1 MEESDMTEKEIYE
14 NKINLISNSLKNDVK
29 LLKSGLVFFVAGLL
43 IAILGAVVES
53 LIWLFSLIFFAIFAL
68 CIAFF
73 VALISRDTKVLNML
87 NSLESY
93 ETETKEIHCYK
104 YNYIS
109 AADNQTSVVYG
120 ICVHTDMGKYYYL
133 LNEGFSIKPGAVL
146 PGVQAGVH
154 EIEVYK
160 GTNIITAF
168 NAIDKEIEK
177 YNN

>member
-1 MEESDMTEKEIYE
+1 MTEKEIYE

-29 LLKSGLVFFVAGLL
+29 LLKSSLVFFAAGLL

-53 LIWLFSLIFFAIFAL
+53 LIWLFSLFFFAVFVCSFAL
-68 CIAFF
+68 F
-73 VALISRDTKVLNML
+73 VAFITRDTKMLKIL

-93 ETETKEIHCYK
+93 ETEIKEIECHKCTYFLQS
-104 YNYIS
+104 NS
-109 AADNQTSVVYG
+109 VSGNQTSAING
-120 ICVHTDMGKYYYL
+120 ICVHTVLGKYFYL
-133 LNEGFSIKPGAVL
+133 LNDGFSIKPETAI

-177 YNN
+177 YNIN

>member
-1 MEESDMTEKEIYE
+1 MSDMTEKEIYE

-43 IAILGAVVES
+43 IAVLGAVVES
-53 LIWLFSLIFFAIFAL
+53 LIWLFSLVFFAVFVW

-73 VALISRDTKVLNML
+73 VVFISRDTKLLNML
-87 NSLESY
+87 NSLENY
-93 ETETKEIHCYK
+93 ETEIKEAHCYK
-104 YNYIS
+104 YIYIS

-146 PGVQAGVH
+146 PGVQAGVY
-154 EIEVYK
+154 EIEVYR

-177 YNN
+177 YNIN